1 MRLPNLYLVLALLCA
16 AVSSS
21 GEVRAQELA
30 PADPELQAAK
40 VEFEEAQALYIKEA
54 WDDAAAKFLSA
65 YDRKPFSSFLFNAA
79 VAFEKA
85 KKLDRAID
93 LFQRYLDKDPQARDA
108 AEVKAR
114 IDSLKAVL
122 APPPPVQPGTTEQ
135 APAPAAVL
143 PVLATKGLV
152 IIESKPAGATIYLD
166 DKSKGVFAT
175 TPWQGSME
183 PKPVKLIFEAK
194 GFKPEERQIVPRN
207 DKVVEVY
214 IALSEQ
220 HFLGWIEVISNVPG
234 ADVFI
239 DRQDIGAMGK
249 TPFTG
254 HLKPG
259 KHTVWVARSGYQT
272 SQREIVVEPG
282 TATTH
287 TIAIE
292 PVAFSVIKAGGQ
304 QSQGARLMVDGAFA
318 CTMPCTHQVQPGE
331 HQIAVQ
337 KVGMEPFKSKLT
349 AARAEETTLDMTF
362 SPTPP
367 RGKAWAYAVISA
379 LSFSGGIYLAVK
391 GKDIKNQINSDIAN
405 NSKMATNNDSRKRT
419 GQLYYIGAD
428 VALGTGVLTG
438 LLLLWN
444 FLESGPPSTAAIQK
458 VDLAAPESKKLSLIP
473 VGLPGGAGLFATGRF

>member
-1 MRLPNLYLVLALLCA
+1 MRLPSLYLALGLLCA
-16 AVSSS
+16 AITSS
-21 GEVRAQELA
+21 GEAQAQEQA
-30 PADPELQAAK
+30 PADPDLQAAK
-40 VEFEEAQALYIKEA
+40 AQFEEAQALYIKEQ
-54 WDDAAAKFLSA
+54 WDDAAAKFLAA
-65 YDRKPFSSFLFNAA
+65 YNRKPFSSFLFNAA

-93 LFQRYLDKDPQARDA
+93 LFQRYLDKDPQAHDA

-114 IDSLKAVL
+114 IDSLKVVL
-122 APPPPVQPGTTEQ
+122 APPSPPAPGIPEK

-152 IIESKPAGATIYLD
+152 IIDSKPAGTSVYLD

-183 PKPVKLIFEAK
+183 EKTVKLIFEAK
-194 GFKPEERQIVPRN
+194 GFKPEERQITPRN
-207 DKVVEVY
+207 DKILEVY

-259 KHTVWVARSGYQT
+259 KHVVWVARTGYQT
-272 SQREIVVEPG
+272 NQREITVEPG

-292 PVAFSVIKAGGQ
+292 PVGFAVLKAGGQ
-304 QSQGARLMVDGAFA
+304 QSQGARLVVDGVTA
-318 CTMPCTHQVQPGE
+318 CTMPCTHQIQPGE

-337 KVGMEPFKSKLT
+337 QEGMEPFKSKLT
-349 AARAEETTLDMTF
+349 TARAEETTIDMTF

-379 LSFSGGIYLAVK
+379 LSFGSGIYLAVK
-391 GKDIKNQINSDIAN
+391 GKGIKDQINDDIASD
-405 NSKMATNNDSRKRT
+405 SKMATNSDSRERK
-419 GQLYYIGAD
+419 GKWYYIGAD
-428 VALGTGVLTG
+428 VAFGAGVLTG
-438 LLLLWN
+438 LLSLWN
-444 FLESGPPSTAAIQK
+444 FLESGPPSTAAIKK
-458 VDLAAPESKKLSLIP
+458 VDMAAPESKKLSLVP
-473 VGLPGGAGLFATGRF
+473 VGMPGGAGLFATGRF